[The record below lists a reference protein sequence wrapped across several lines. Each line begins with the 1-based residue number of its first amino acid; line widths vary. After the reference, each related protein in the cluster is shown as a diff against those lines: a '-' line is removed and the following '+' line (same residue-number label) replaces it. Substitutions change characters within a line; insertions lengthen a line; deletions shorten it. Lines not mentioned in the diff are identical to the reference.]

1 MREAAVQTKS
11 TVAQFPRGALIGA
24 AALITFSLVTAAV
37 GRLAQQGAGEWPA
50 GQPVASSEL
59 RFTDRGDGAVVIA
72 DAGSGQ
78 VVDVIAPGTNGF
90 LRSVLRGL
98 ARERKR
104 EDIGEQVPFRLTRWA
119 DNRLL
124 LDDEATGRRIDLGA
138 FGPTNAEAF
147 GRVLDHARSAIP

>member
-1 MREAAVQTKS
+1 VETRPN
-11 TVAQFPRGALIGA
+11 VAPFPRGALLGA
-24 AALITFSLVTAAV
+24 AALITLSLVTAAV
-37 GRLAQQGAGEWPA
+37 GRLTQQGFGELPAGE
-50 GQPVASSEL
+50 PVASSEL
-59 RFTDRGDGAVVIA
+59 RFTDRSDGAVVIA
-72 DAGSGQ
+72 EARSGQ
-78 VVDVIAPGTNGF
+78 IVDVIAPGTNGF

-104 EDIGEQVPFRLTRWA
+104 QDLGEQLPFRLTRWA

-147 GRVLDHARSAIP
+147 GRVLENARSAIP

>member
-1 MREAAVQTKS
+1 
-11 TVAQFPRGALIGA
+11 
-24 AALITFSLVTAAV
+24 
-37 GRLAQQGAGEWPA
+37 
-50 GQPVASSEL
+50 
-59 RFTDRGDGAVVIA
+59 VVIA
-72 DAGSGQ
+72 DARSGQ

-104 EDIGEQVPFRLTRWA
+104 QDLGEQLPFRLTRWA

-138 FGPTNAEAF
+138 FGLTNAEAF
-147 GRVLDHARSAIP
+147 SRVLNNARSAIP

>member
-1 MREAAVQTKS
+1 MQTK
-11 TVAQFPRGALIGA
+11 TTFAQVPRGALIGA

-37 GRLAQQGAGEWPA
+37 GRLTQRSAGELPA
-50 GQPVASSEL
+50 GEPVASSEL
-59 RFTDRGDGAVVIA
+59 RFSDRSDGAVVIA
-72 DAGSGQ
+72 DAASGQ

-104 EDIGEQVPFRLTRWA
+104 QDLGETLPFRLTRWA

-147 GRVLDHARSAIP
+147 ARVLDNARSAVP